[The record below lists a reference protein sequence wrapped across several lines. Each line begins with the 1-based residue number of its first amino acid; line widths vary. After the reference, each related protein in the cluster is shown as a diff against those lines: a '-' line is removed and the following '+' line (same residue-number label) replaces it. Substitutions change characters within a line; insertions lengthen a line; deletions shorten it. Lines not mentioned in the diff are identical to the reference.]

1 MSHNRAPRRRP
12 CRKGIST
19 SVGGLSL
26 GMPERRLYVD
36 RDTVRPCVR
45 HTFTYLAP
53 PRGRNSQKSVPHF
66 RDHATL
72 FCMPRPI
79 ALLNPLLRKGVLLE
93 HCCFLTEKNITAVN
107 AL

>member
-45 HTFTYLAP
+45 HTYLASSRSKLP
-53 PRGRNSQKSVPHF
+53 NIRSAFPRS
-66 RDHATL
+66 RDPFLHAAPNCFTESTVAERRALRTL
-72 FCMPRPI
+72 LF
-79 ALLNPLLRKGVLLE
+79 
-93 HCCFLTEKNITAVN
+93 FD
-107 AL
+107 